1 MQGPAVQL
9 RGVVVELSGTTAL
22 SGIDLTLQRGE
33 TVALL
38 GASGSGKST
47 LLRAIAGL
55 HPNTAGT
62 VEIFGKTVTPASA
75 AGLRRKLGYVVQEGG
90 LFPHLTVAQNL
101 SLAGRA
107 LGWDTARSKARI
119 DELLGL
125 TRLRAEWLDRYPGE
139 LSGGQRQRV
148 AFARGL
154 FRSPEL
160 LLLDEPFGALDP
172 VVRAELH
179 EELVPLLTD
188 TSTTTVL
195 VTHDA
200 AEAGIVARRLV
211 MLEEGRIV
219 QDGSLEELVEK
230 PASDY
235 VRRFFASSRGV
246 HDVLAGQGA

>member
-1 MQGPAVQL
+1 
-9 RGVVVELSGTTAL
+9 VVELSGTRAL
-22 SGIDLTLQRGE
+22 DGVTLEISRGE

-55 HPNTAGT
+55 HANTSGTVALFGTVLTAGNA
-62 VEIFGKTVTPASA
+62 AS
-75 AGLRRKLGYVVQEGG
+75 LRSKMGYVVQEGG
-90 LFPHLTVAQNL
+90 LFPHLTIEQNL
-101 SLAGRA
+101 LLAGRA
-107 LGWDTARSKARI
+107 LAWSDARNHERVS
-119 DELLGL
+119 ELLAL
-125 TRLRAEWLDRYPGE
+125 TRLPAGVLTRFPGE

-179 EELVPLLTD
+179 EEIVPLLRNAN
-188 TSTTTVL
+188 TTTLL

-200 AEAGIVARRLV
+200 AEAAVVAKRLV
-211 MLEEGRIV
+211 MLEHGKIV
-219 QDGSLEELVEK
+219 QDGTLAQLADA
-230 PASDY
+230 PASEY

-246 HDVLAGQGA
+246 RDVLAETP

>member
-1 MQGPAVQL
+1 MQSAVSL
-9 RGVVVELSGTTAL
+9 RDVVVELSGARAL
-22 SGIDLTLQRGE
+22 DGISLEIATGE

-55 HPNTAGT
+55 HPNTSGSVAL
-62 VEIFGKTVTPASA
+62 FGSALTAASA
-75 AGLRRKLGYVVQEGG
+75 AGLRAKMGYVVQEGG
-90 LFPHLTVAQNL
+90 LFPHLTVDQNL
-101 SLAGRA
+101 RLAGRA
-107 LGWDTARSKARI
+107 LDFSDAQHRARVQQ
-119 DELLGL
+119 LLAL
-125 TRLRAEWLDRYPGE
+125 TRLPREVLARFPGE

-179 EELVPLLTD
+179 EEIVPLLRD
-188 TSTTTVL
+188 ANTTTVL

-200 AEAGIVARRLV
+200 AEAGIVAKRLV
-211 MLEEGRIV
+211 MLEQGKIV
-219 QDGSLEELVEK
+219 QDGTLAELVAA

-246 HDVLAGQGA
+246 RDVLEDAP

>member
-1 MQGPAVQL
+1 MQSAVSL
-9 RGVVVELSGTTAL
+9 RDVVVELSGHRAL
-22 SGIDLTLQRGE
+22 AGVSLEIPRGQ

-55 HPNTAGT
+55 HSNTSGQVALFGT
-62 VEIFGKTVTPASA
+62 TLTPHTAD
-75 AGLRRKLGYVVQEGG
+75 GLRRTMGYVVQEGG
-90 LFPHLTVAQNL
+90 LFPHLTVDANL
-101 SLAGRA
+101 RLAARA
-107 LGWDTARSKARI
+107 LGWDEPRTRERVVQ
-119 DELLGL
+119 LLEL
-125 TRLRAEWLDRYPGE
+125 TRLPLALLPRFPGE

-172 VVRAELH
+172 VVRSELH
-179 EELVPLLTD
+179 AEIGPLLRD
-188 TSTTTVL
+188 AATTTIL

-200 AEAGIVARRLV
+200 AEAGILATRLV
-211 MLEEGRIV
+211 MLEHGQVV
-219 QDGSLEELVEK
+219 QDGSLAELVHA

-235 VRRFFASSRGV
+235 VRRFFAASQGVAELLAESR
-246 HDVLAGQGA
+246 